1 MLQKIAEKLKNFL
14 FITFLLLV
22 ISCESNTKEESD
34 WSAVDRKIREKD
46 SINATKLAKKAP
58 EAIREFSGYP
68 DLKRDS
74 LKKDSLQKDTDPN
87 L

>member
-14 FITFLLLV
+14 FLIFLLLI
-22 ISCESNTKEESD
+22 ISCESNSSRKSD

-46 SINATKLAKKAP
+46 SINAAKLAKKAP
-58 EAIREFSGYP
+58 EAIQEFSGYP
-68 DLKRDS
+68 DIKR
-74 LKKDSLQKDTDPN
+74 DSLQKDTDPN